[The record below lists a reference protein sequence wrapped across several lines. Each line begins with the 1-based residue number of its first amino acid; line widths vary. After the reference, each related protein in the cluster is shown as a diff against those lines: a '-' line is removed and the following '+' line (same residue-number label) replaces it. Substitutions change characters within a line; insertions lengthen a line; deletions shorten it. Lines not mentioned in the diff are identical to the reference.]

1 MVRVQMLSEL
11 EEIIQ
16 YKRYADQFEQ
26 QNAMKRML
34 AKRWEPMYAYIIQY
48 HLSVRFSPQGCQP
61 VV

>member
-34 AKRWEPMYAYIIQY
+34 AKR
-48 HLSVRFSPQGCQP
+48 
-61 VV
+61 